1 MKAILEKLFNHE
13 VLTSDEAKNLLVNV
27 TQGKYNENQ
36 VSALLTVYRMR
47 DITVDEIIGFREAL
61 MQSQNPLD
69 FNAFNPIDIVGT
81 GGDGKNTFNISTC
94 SCFVVAGAGYKV
106 AKHGNYGATSVSGA
120 SNVIELHGVK
130 FTNDPAALTRSID
143 QCGIVYMH
151 APLFTPAMKGV
162 APVRKSLQ
170 FKTIFNLL
178 GPLVNPCRPKNQ
190 LLGTADLSQLRL
202 YTNVYQKLNINY
214 GVVTS
219 LDVYDEI
226 SLTGEFKVASNT
238 LERIYTPEM
247 FDFKRVA
254 MNEIFGGQTAEDA
267 KNIFDSVLE
276 NRATAAQKN
285 VVVANAGFAIHTIN
299 QQKSVEECM
308 AEARESIDSGRAL
321 ATLKKFVELNS

>member
-254 MNEIFGGQTAEDA
+254 MNEIFGGQTAEEA

-308 AEARESIDSGRAL
+308 AEARESIESGRAL

>member
-254 MNEIFGGQTAEDA
+254 MNEIFGGQTAEEA

>member
-254 MNEIFGGQTAEDA
+254 MNEIFGGQTAEEA

-308 AEARESIDSGRAL
+308 AEARESIESGRAL
-321 ATLKKFVELNS
+321 ATLKKYVELNS

>member
-1 MKAILEKLFNHE
+1 MKTILEKLFNHE

-254 MNEIFGGQTAEDA
+254 MNEIFGGQTAEEA

-321 ATLKKFVELNS
+321 ATLKKYVELNS